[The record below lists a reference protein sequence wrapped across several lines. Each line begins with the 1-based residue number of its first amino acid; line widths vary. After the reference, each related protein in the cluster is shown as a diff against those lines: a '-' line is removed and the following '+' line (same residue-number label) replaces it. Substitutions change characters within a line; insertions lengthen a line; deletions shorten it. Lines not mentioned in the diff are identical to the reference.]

1 MLHALAVT
9 MFRDL
14 LPAPEVPRPERFSL
28 RSYGE
33 SSFSA
38 LVALHNRT
46 AEESSLWTDDDLKEL
61 LEDPALD
68 PRGLFLGSDRHGP
81 AGYCWI
87 RVAGTETEVAHFG
100 TDQRAGGSGL
110 SASLVA
116 RGLQWAEIQGARTAV
131 VRLHED
137 DERAA
142 RMFRRLG
149 FLTTRD

>member
-1 MLHALAVT
+1 M
-9 MFRDL
+9 
-14 LPAPEVPRPERFSL
+14 
-28 RSYGE
+28 
-33 SSFSA
+33 
-38 LVALHNRT
+38 
-46 AEESSLWTDDDLKEL
+46 WTDDDLRER

-81 AGYCWI
+81 AGYCWT
-87 RVAGTETEVAHFG
+87 RVADTEAEVAHFG
-100 TDQRAGGSGL
+100 IDQRAAGSGL

-137 DERAA
+137 DDRAA

-149 FLTTRD
+149 FLVTRD

>member
-28 RSYGE
+28 RPYGE

-38 LVALHNRT
+38 LVALQNRT
-46 AEESSLWTDDDLKEL
+46 AEEASMWTDSDLRER

-68 PRGLFLGSDRHGP
+68 PRGLFLGTDRHGP

-87 RVAGTETEVAHFG
+87 SMDGTESEVVHFG
-100 TDQRAGGSGL
+100 IDQRAAGSGL

-142 RMFRRLG
+142 RIFRRLG
-149 FLTTRD
+149 FLITRD

>member
-9 MFRDL
+9 MTRDL

-28 RSYGE
+28 HPFSE
-33 SSFSA
+33 SSFAA
-38 LVALHNRT
+38 LVALRNRT
-46 AEESSLWTDDDLKEL
+46 AAEAPMWTEDDFREL
-61 LEDPALD
+61 LADPGLD

-87 RVAGTETEVAHFG
+87 SLTGDEAEVAHFG
-100 TDQRAGGSGL
+100 IDERAGGSGL

-116 RGLQWAEIQGARTAV
+116 RGLQWAEIRGARTAV

-149 FLTTRD
+149 FLVTRG